1 MTGEKF
7 LHRKESE
14 MKSAIQNMEG
24 RMKKSISALENEFN
38 TLRSGRASAAMFDK
52 IRVDYYGQE
61 TPLSQVA
68 SVSVPEARLVVIQP
82 WDKSLLSPIEKALL
96 KSELSLNPNNDGK
109 LIRINIPPLTEQRRK
124 ELVKLAKSTAE
135 TSRVSIRNIRR
146 DAIDELKKLEKGKE
160 ITEDELKLGQDQI
173 QKLTDSY
180 IADINTLLEAKE
192 SEIME
197 V

>member
-1 MTGEKF
+1 
-7 LHRKESE
+7 
-14 MKSAIQNMEG
+14 MKSVMQNMEG

-38 TLRSGRASAAMFDK
+38 TLRSGRASTAMFDK

-124 ELVKLAKSTAE
+124 ELVKVAKSTAE
-135 TSRVSIRNIRR
+135 TSRVAIRNIRR

-160 ITEDELKLGQDQI
+160 ISEDELKLGQDQI
-173 QKLTDSY
+173 QKLTDSF